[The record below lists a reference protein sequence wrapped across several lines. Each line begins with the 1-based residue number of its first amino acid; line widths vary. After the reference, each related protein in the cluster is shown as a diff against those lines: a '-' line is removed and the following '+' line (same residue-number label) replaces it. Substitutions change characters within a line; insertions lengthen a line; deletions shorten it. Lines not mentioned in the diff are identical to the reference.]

1 MLFRQR
7 KDNTLLFIAEEG
19 LEKPGQKC
27 IFFNKMII
35 YCLFSLPFQ
44 SVSVDFRQS
53 STSSHNVTKGRRSL
67 LCFLVCGLQMDKEDH
82 KTDDVL
88 HEAAQTLC
96 LGKFSVNK

>member
-1 MLFRQR
+1 MKKTNFTPFCHPNCLQGGLKETSTNVMLFLQR
-7 KDNTLLFIAEEG
+7 KDKTLLFIAEEG

-35 YCLFSLPFQ
+35 YCLFSLQFQ

-67 LCFLVCGLQMDKEDH
+67 LCFLVCGL
-82 KTDDVL
+82 
-88 HEAAQTLC
+88 
-96 LGKFSVNK
+96 